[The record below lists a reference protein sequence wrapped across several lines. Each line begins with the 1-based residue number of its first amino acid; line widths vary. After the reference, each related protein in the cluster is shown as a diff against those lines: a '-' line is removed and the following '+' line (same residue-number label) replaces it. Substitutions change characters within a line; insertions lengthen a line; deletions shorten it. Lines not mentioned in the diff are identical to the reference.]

1 MALDLAL
8 TLVIALSPFVSA
20 TSASTAVSAV
30 GVVSS
35 MAFLWLAAIE
45 HVRSPHPSTIL
56 TLYLLASILLDIIR
70 ARTLWLLGGSVV
82 AAIFSTRLVLKT
94 WLFAL
99 EVKEKRES
107 LVKTKH
113 DFDFTSEETAG
124 IINRAFLW
132 WLNRLFWTG
141 FRKPLVLGDLFPV
154 DRELSFQPK
163 DLVSQMH
170 EDPGTISGSNINL
183 RVYAYY
189 RSILHTH
196 SHHTKQRTA
205 RQVHTEGARRTAIDW
220 SCDAMPA
227 AGAQPGPTF
236 VGQCRNFIP
245 FQF

>member
-1 MALDLAL
+1 MALDLTL
-8 TLVIALSPFVSA
+8 TLVIALSPFASA
-20 TSASTAVSAV
+20 TSASTAVSAI

-45 HVRSPHPSTIL
+45 HLRSPHPSTIL
-56 TLYLLASILLDIIR
+56 TLYLLASIIFDIIR

-99 EVKEKRES
+99 EMKEKRES
-107 LVKTKH
+107 LIKTKH
-113 DFDFTSEETAG
+113 DFTTEETAG
-124 IINRAFLW
+124 IVNRAFLW
-132 WLNRLFWTG
+132 WLNKLFWTG

-170 EDPGTISGSNINL
+170 EDPGTISASNNDL

-189 RSILHTH
+189 QSIFYTH

-205 RQVHTEGARRTAIDW
+205 RQVHTEGACCTAIER

-227 AGAQPGPTF
+227 AGAELGPTF
-236 VGQCRNFIP
+236 VGQCRNFLP
-245 FQF
+245 FQS